1 MQILVVDDH
10 QILCVALCE
19 HLERNTSQTLGAITA
34 SPVFGFDDA
43 VSRVQSSDDI
53 NLVLLDLDLDKTN
66 NGISTLQR
74 FQEYNTRRV
83 PVAVFTG
90 KMPDDGQT
98 IEMLREC
105 ISKYDAIGI
114 LLKKTDINRIFVG
127 LKRILEGELWV
138 PQEILMAL
146 ASNAPKGKASEAQTF
161 NLTPKEWEIA
171 RCLTLG
177 LPDKAIANQLG
188 NTAGTI
194 RQMMHTIYGK
204 LGVQG
209 RTQAALLMKK
219 MLDDGVSS

>member
-10 QILCVALCE
+10 QILGAALCE
-19 HLERNTSQTLGAITA
+19 HLERNTSQTLGTITA
-34 SPVFGFDDA
+34 TPAFTFEDA
-43 VSRVQSSDDI
+43 VAKLQGNADL
-53 NLVLLDLDLDKTN
+53 NLVLLDLDLDRTN
-66 NGISTLQR
+66 NGIATLQR
-74 FQEYNTRRV
+74 FQEYNVNKV
-83 PVAVFTG
+83 PVAIFTG
-90 KMPDDGQT
+90 KMPDDDQT

-105 ISKYDAIGI
+105 ITKYDAIGV

-146 ASNAPKGKASEAQTF
+146 ATNAPKSKAPDAQTY

-171 RCLTLG
+171 RCLTQG

-209 RTQAALLMKK
+209 RTQAALLMRKV
-219 MLDDGVSS
+219 LDEGASG

>member
-19 HLERNTSQTLGAITA
+19 HLERNTSQTLGTIAA
-34 SPVFGFDDA
+34 HPVFTFDDA
-43 VSRVQSSDDI
+43 VAKIQGDDDL
-53 NLVLLDLDLDKTN
+53 NLVLLDLDLDRTN
-66 NGISTLQR
+66 SGIATLQR
-74 FQEYNTRRV
+74 FQEQNRRKV

-90 KMPDDGQT
+90 KMPDDDQT

-105 ISKYDAIGI
+105 ITKYDAVGI
-114 LLKKTDINRIFVG
+114 LLKKTDINRIFIG
-127 LKRILEGELWV
+127 LKRISEGELWI

-146 ASNAPKGKASEAQTF
+146 ASNTPKTKTPDLQTF
-161 NLTPKEWEIA
+161 NLTPKEWEVA
-171 RCLTLG
+171 RCLTQG

-209 RTQAALLMKK
+209 RTQAALLMRK
-219 MLDDGVSS
+219 MLDDGMV

>member
-19 HLERNTSQTLGAITA
+19 HLERNTSQTLGTIAALPAFT
-34 SPVFGFDDA
+34 FDEA
-43 VSRVQSSDDI
+43 VARVQGNDEI

-66 NGISTLQR
+66 NGIATLQR
-74 FQEYNTRRV
+74 FQEQNTHRV

-90 KMPDDGQT
+90 KMPDDNDT

-105 ISKYDAIGI
+105 ITKYDAVGI
-114 LLKKTDINRIFVG
+114 LLKKTDINRIFIG
-127 LKRILEGELWV
+127 LKRITEGELWV

-146 ASNAPKGKASEAQTF
+146 ASNAPRTKTPDVQTF
-161 NLTPKEWEIA
+161 NLTPKEWEVA
-171 RCLTLG
+171 RCLTQG

-219 MLDDGVSS
+219 MLDDGMAG

>member
-10 QILCVALCE
+10 QILGVALCE
-19 HLERNTSQTLGAITA
+19 HLERNASQDLGEIKA
-34 SPVFGFDDA
+34 SPAFTFDEA
-43 VSRVQSSDDI
+43 VSKLNGDVR
-53 NLVLLDLDLDKTN
+53 LVLLDLDLDNTH
-66 NGISTLQR
+66 NGITTLQK
-74 FQEYNTRRV
+74 FQEHNTGKV
-83 PVAVFTG
+83 PVAIFTG
-90 KMPDDGQT
+90 KMPDDYQT

-105 ISKYDAIGI
+105 ITKYDAIGV

-146 ASNAPKGKASEAQTF
+146 ATNVPKSKTPDVQTY

-171 RCLTLG
+171 RCLTQG

-209 RTQAALLMKK
+209 RTQAALLMRK
-219 MLDDGVSS
+219 MLDDGVGG

>member
-19 HLERNTSQTLGAITA
+19 HLERNTSQTLGTIKTHTA
-34 SPVFGFDDA
+34 FTFEEA
-43 VSRVQSSDDI
+43 VSKVQGDSDL
-53 NLVLLDLDLDKTN
+53 NLVLLDLDLDKTH
-66 NGISTLQR
+66 NGINTLQH
-74 FQEYNTRRV
+74 FQEHNTNKV
-83 PVAVFTG
+83 PVAIFTG
-90 KMPDDGQT
+90 KMPDDAQT

-105 ISKYDAIGI
+105 ITKYDAIGV
-114 LLKKTDINRIFVG
+114 LLKKTDINKIFVG

-146 ASNAPKGKASEAQTF
+146 ATNAPRSKTSEAQAF

-171 RCLTLG
+171 RCLTQG

-209 RTQAALLMKK
+209 RTQAALLMRK
-219 MLDDGVSS
+219 MLDDGVSG

>member
-19 HLERNTSQTLGAITA
+19 HLERNTSQVLGAIRATPA
-34 SPVFGFDDA
+34 FAFDEA
-43 VSRVQSSDDI
+43 VSKLDEDVS
-53 NLVLLDLDLDKTN
+53 LVLLDLDLDSTN
-66 NGISTLQR
+66 KGITTLQR
-74 FQEYNTRRV
+74 FQEHNDRKV
-83 PVAVFTG
+83 PVAIFTG
-90 KMPDDGQT
+90 KMPDDYQT

-105 ISKYDAIGI
+105 ITKYDAVGV

-127 LKRILEGELWV
+127 LKRILEGELWM

-146 ASNAPKGKASEAQTF
+146 ATNAPKGKTSDAQAY

-219 MLDDGVSS
+219 MLDDGVGG

>member
-19 HLERNTSQTLGAITA
+19 HLERNTSQALGSIKTH
-34 SPVFGFDDA
+34 PVFTFEQA
-43 VSRVQSSDDI
+43 VMKVKDGDL
-53 NLVLLDLDLDKTN
+53 NLVLLDLDLDKTH
-66 NGISTLQR
+66 NGITTLQH
-74 FQEYNTRRV
+74 FQEHNTNKV
-83 PVAVFTG
+83 PVAIFTG
-90 KMPDDGQT
+90 KMPDDAET

-105 ISKYDAIGI
+105 ITKYDAIGV

-138 PQEILMAL
+138 PQEILIAL
-146 ASNAPKGKASEAQTF
+146 ATNAPRSKTSEAQSY

-171 RCLTLG
+171 RCLTQG

-219 MLDDGVSS
+219 MLDDGVSI